1 MKPHILTRTVLL
13 GSSLLL
19 FACQGDNAKLEEEV
33 KALRADIV
41 ELKQQLNTV
50 ASQVGDIHIIA
61 QASQQPQTK
70 TLPTQNDFNSGGTL
84 PELGDATATLAIVEF
99 SDYQC
104 PYCKRFIDT
113 TFPKLRANYID
124 KGKVKYV
131 TRDFP
136 LGFHT
141 KAKGAAV
148 AANCSLKQEAY
159 WPMRTLL
166 FNNMRNLG
174 DELYQQSA
182 QNLSLNMEQFETC
195 LADQQI
201 MQKIER
207 DLSYGSSLGIRGTP
221 SFLIGKIENNQL
233 VSPQLLVG
241 AQSYETFAG
250 ILESLEN
257 RKTK

>member
-1 MKPHILTRTVLL
+1 M
-13 GSSLLL
+13 G
-19 FACQGDNAKLEEEV
+19 
-33 KALRADIV
+33 
-41 ELKQQLNTV
+41 
-50 ASQVGDIHIIA
+50 
-61 QASQQPQTK
+61 
-70 TLPTQNDFNSGGTL
+70 GGTL
-84 PELGDATATLAIVEF
+84 PELGEATATLAIVEF

-182 QNLSLNMEQFETC
+182 ENLSLNLEEFATC

-221 SFLIGKIENNQL
+221 SFLIGRIENNQL
-233 VSPQLLVG
+233 VKPQLLVG

-250 ILESLEN
+250 ILDSLEQN
-257 RKTK
+257 QAK